1 MTIKDLAHE
10 TGYSVGT
17 ISRVLN
23 NHPNVSEKA
32 RIEILAAVERFGF
45 ERNKNAKN
53 LKQSY
58 GEGILAVVTGTSNEL
73 FSRMIERIQ
82 QALSQTRYPLT
93 VDYVDENA
101 DPVVK
106 ALQLSREKKPEG
118 LLFLGGDARLY
129 ERSYGQIQLPGVV
142 LTTDVSS
149 LHMPNLS
156 SVSTDDVSAAECVMD
171 HLIAN
176 GHRDIGIISGD
187 RSCSGPSRLRWEGCL
202 RAAARHGL
210 SLPEAHCATAR
221 YTLKDGYTAALRLMQ
236 HPPLTAIFAMSD
248 IMAFGAICALHD
260 RGLRVPEDI
269 SVVGFDGLDMCSYY
283 TPKLTTIQ
291 QSVVRIADRGVRLL
305 LDHIEKQ
312 TPARHEIISFSLC
325 EGESVASLLRQR
337 TETTTES
344 DTL

>member
-93 VDYVDENA
+93 VDYVDENV

-221 YTLKDGYTAALRLMQ
+221 
-236 HPPLTAIFAMSD
+236 
-248 IMAFGAICALHD
+248 
-260 RGLRVPEDI
+260 
-269 SVVGFDGLDMCSYY
+269 
-283 TPKLTTIQ
+283 
-291 QSVVRIADRGVRLL
+291 
-305 LDHIEKQ
+305 
-312 TPARHEIISFSLC
+312 
-325 EGESVASLLRQR
+325 
-337 TETTTES
+337 
-344 DTL
+344 

>member
-1 MTIKDLAHE
+1 MTIKDLARE

-32 RIEILAAVERFGF
+32 RVEILAAVERFGF

-82 QALSQTRYPLT
+82 FTLSQTRYPLT
-93 VDYVDENA
+93 VDYLDEDA

-118 LLFLGGDARLY
+118 LLFLGGDERLY
-129 ERSYGQIQLPGVV
+129 EKSYGQVQLPGVV

-176 GHRDIGIISGD
+176 GHRAIGVISGD
-187 RSCSGPSRLRWEGCL
+187 RTCSGPSRLRWEGCR
-202 RAAARHGL
+202 RAAVRHGL
-210 SLPEAHCATAR
+210 SLPEMHCATAR
-221 YTLKDGYTAALRLMQ
+221 YTLHDGYAAAMRLLKQ
-236 HPPLTAIFAMSD
+236 APLTAIFAMSD
-248 IMAFGAICALHD
+248 IMAFGAIRALHD

-291 QSVVRIADRGVRLL
+291 QSVVRIADRGVQLL
-305 LDHIEKQ
+305 LDHVERH
-312 TPARHEIISFSLC
+312 TSARHEIISFSLC
-325 EGESVASLLRQR
+325 ERDSVATLPQQK
-337 TETTTES
+337 TETTKES

>member
-82 QALSQTRYPLT
+82 QALSLTRYPLT

-129 ERSYGQIQLPGVV
+129 ERS
-142 LTTDVSS
+142 
-149 LHMPNLS
+149 
-156 SVSTDDVSAAECVMD
+156 
-171 HLIAN
+171 
-176 GHRDIGIISGD
+176 
-187 RSCSGPSRLRWEGCL
+187 
-202 RAAARHGL
+202 
-210 SLPEAHCATAR
+210 
-221 YTLKDGYTAALRLMQ
+221 
-236 HPPLTAIFAMSD
+236 
-248 IMAFGAICALHD
+248 
-260 RGLRVPEDI
+260 
-269 SVVGFDGLDMCSYY
+269 
-283 TPKLTTIQ
+283 
-291 QSVVRIADRGVRLL
+291 
-305 LDHIEKQ
+305 
-312 TPARHEIISFSLC
+312 
-325 EGESVASLLRQR
+325 
-337 TETTTES
+337 
-344 DTL
+344 